1 MPLVTN
7 ILVLSITA
15 YCHCKTCCGPSASGI
30 AANGKP
36 VTPEVTV
43 AGPRRYKLGSS
54 VTISGL
60 TNKFVLNDRLAK
72 RYDNRIDIYMSSHAA
87 ARSWGI
93 QKRQVTIVSTTK

>member
-1 MPLVTN
+1 MPLTTN
-7 ILVLSITA
+7 IALMVITA

-54 VTISGL
+54 VTIAGL

-72 RYDNRIDIYMSSHAA
+72 RYDNRIDIYMSSHLAA
-87 ARSWGI
+87 KQWGI
-93 QKRQVTIVSTTK
+93 QKRQVTIISTTK